1 MVAIARETIGPAAS
15 GVGTMLKLIRVHQWI
30 KNAFVA
36 APLFFSPAAFD
47 TPNALLVLAGVL
59 CFCAVSSAI
68 YILNDYVDREA
79 DRQHPKKRRRPLA
92 AGTVTVPHALTVMV
106 LLGVG
111 GLGGAVFLSVEFFEI
126 LGAYAVLNVLYCFW
140 LKNLS
145 IVDLIVISAGFV
157 LRIEAGAELIHAPS
171 SVWIVLCT
179 GFLAMFLAIAK
190 RRDDVVTALGETH
203 RKSLRGYNRSFLDSA
218 LVIVL
223 GGVLVSYTIY
233 TTDRTVMESLGSE
246 RLYLTVPFV
255 LAGVLRYLQ
264 ITQVEERSGS
274 PTRIVVTDAFL
285 ILTILGWIATF
296 ALLIHA

>member
-1 MVAIARETIGPAAS
+1 MIAAARGAIGPAAS
-15 GVGTMLKLIRVHQWI
+15 GVGAMLKLIRVHQWI

-36 APLFFSPAAFD
+36 APLFF
-47 TPNALLVLAGVL
+47 TPHVIDVSNAMAVVAGIL
-59 CFCAVSSAI
+59 CFCAVSSSI

-79 DRQHPKKRRRPLA
+79 DRQHPKKRYRPLA
-92 AGTVTVPHALTVMV
+92 AGTVAVPHALTLMG
-106 LLGVG
+106 LLAAG
-111 GLGGAVFLSVEFFEI
+111 GLVGAAFLSPGFLNI
-126 LGAYAVLNVLYCFW
+126 LGAYAILNVLYCFW

-145 IVDLIVISAGFV
+145 IIDLIVISAGFV
-157 LRIEAGAELIHAPS
+157 LRVDAGAELVDAPP

-203 RKSLRGYNRSFLDSA
+203 RKSLKGYNRSFLDSA

-233 TTDRTVMESLGSE
+233 TTDRAVMDSLGTE

-274 PTRIVVTDAFL
+274 PTRIVVTDLFL
-285 ILTILGWIATF
+285 ILTILGWVATF
-296 ALLIHA
+296 AVLIYG